1 MTLRISPEEIASRSA
16 SPLLAVAHWWERC
29 RLGDVAEVANGAAF
43 KSKEFNTNGDGL
55 PLIRIRD
62 VGQPEAS
69 THYSGEYKTDY
80 LVQSGDLLIGM
91 DGDFRIARWNGVQSL
106 LNQRVCRLR
115 VGSSRFYSDR
125 FLEHV
130 LQPYLDEIHKA
141 TSAVTVKHLSSRTVQ
156 DLPIPLP
163 PRAEQE
169 RIVSAIEEH
178 FSRLDFAETA
188 LEATRSKLQTL
199 RRSVLAAAFY
209 GRLTNPSHTTNAD
222 CEQLP
227 GDWRL
232 ASIADVAEVHL
243 GRQRSPQHHTGEQM
257 RPYLR
262 AANVT
267 WDGINLEDVKTMN
280 FHDADFDR
288 FRLTRGDI
296 LLNEASGSPNEVG
309 KPAVWGGEIE
319 DCCFQN
325 TLLRLRPRDLN
336 GDYLYWYCYSS
347 ALSGRFGEAGR
358 GVNIRHL
365 GKRGL
370 SQFPIPLGPRAEQE
384 RVVDAIEESLSRLD
398 AAEATFDAV
407 RSKMGAFRRSV
418 LAEAFAGRLVP
429 QNSDDEPAAALLAR
443 IAAERPVRPT
453 SRKRSK

>member
-1 MTLRISPEEIASRSA
+1 MTLRVSPEEIVSRSA

-29 RLGDVAEVANGAAF
+29 RLGDIAEVTNGAAF
-43 KSKEFNTNGDGL
+43 KSTRFNTSGDGL

-62 VGQPEAS
+62 VGQPEAL
-69 THYSGEYKTDY
+69 THYSGEYESHY
-80 LVQSGDLLIGM
+80 LVQRGDLLIGM
-91 DGDFRIARWNGVQSL
+91 DGDFRIARWDGVPSL

-115 VGSSRFYSDR
+115 LRSSGLYSDR

-141 TSAVTVKHLSSRTVQ
+141 TSAVTVKHLSSRTVN

-163 PRAEQE
+163 PFIEQE
-169 RIVSAIEEH
+169 RIVAAIEEH
-178 FSRLDFAETA
+178 FSRLDFAEAA
-188 LEATRSKLQTL
+188 LDVAQAKLQAL
-199 RRSVLAAAFY
+199 RQSVLAAAFS
-209 GRLTNPSHTTNAD
+209 GRLTNPTHATDTD
-222 CEQLP
+222 PGQLP
-227 GDWRL
+227 GGWSL
-232 ASIADVAEVHL
+232 APIADVADVHL
-243 GRQRSPQHHTGEQM
+243 GRQRSPRHHSGEQM

-267 WDGINLEDVKTMN
+267 WEGISLEDVKTMN
-280 FHDADFDR
+280 FDDADFDR

-309 KPAVWGGEIE
+309 KPAVWDGEIE

-336 GDYLYWYCYSS
+336 RDYLYWYCYSS

-370 SQFPIPLGPRAEQE
+370 AQFPIPFGPRAEQE
-384 RVVDAIEESLSRLD
+384 HVVAAIEESLSRLD
-398 AAEATFDAV
+398 AAEAALDAV
-407 RSKMGAFRRSV
+407 RAKMAAFRRSV

-429 QNSDDEPAAALLAR
+429 QDLDDEPAAALLAL
-443 IAAERPVRPT
+443 IAAEHPARPT
-453 SRKRSK
+453 SRKNPA